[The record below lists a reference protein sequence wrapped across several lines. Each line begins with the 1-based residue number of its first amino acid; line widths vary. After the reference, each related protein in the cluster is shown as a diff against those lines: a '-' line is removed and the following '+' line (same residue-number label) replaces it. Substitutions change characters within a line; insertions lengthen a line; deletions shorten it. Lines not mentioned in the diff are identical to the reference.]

1 MKLEKMNIGFVK
13 KTIIALI
20 VSIFLGYILI
30 TTKDLLTRIVVI
42 PFLMFGITLFIRNIC
57 LIFKKNKIAKT
68 FSIINVISFFI
79 YYFGFLVYWDYVA
92 IINKD
97 YMSIIFSLLAWFGGI
112 FVAYRRYLRLRN
124 VDKTKK

>member
-1 MKLEKMNIGFVK
+1 MNIGFVK
-13 KTIIALI
+13 KTIMALI

-42 PFLMFGITLFIRNIC
+42 PFLIFGISLFIKNIC
-57 LIFKKNKIAKT
+57 LIFKKDKIAKT
-68 FSIINVISFFI
+68 FSKINVISFFV
-79 YYFGFLVYWDYVA
+79 YYFGFLIYWDYVA

-112 FVAYRRYLRLRN
+112 FVAYRRYLKLRN
-124 VDKTKK
+124 IDKTER